1 MNADFPKPQAALRCD
16 DLGVIRASG
25 ADARAFLQAQLTQ
38 DITSLQPGRFRL
50 AGYCSAKG
58 RLLASFFVWL
68 DGPDD
73 VLMVCSADL
82 LAPTLKRLSMFVMR
96 SKCKLSDASS
106 ELACW
111 GFTSAR
117 DDASAVGNVTAP
129 AEGQTLLRLA
139 DAIDGPARWLLVAP
153 REAGVPALLS
163 PAPAINASEWLAM
176 EVNSGVPRITAANSE
191 QFVPQMVNFDLVDG
205 VNFQKGC
212 YPGQEVVARSQYRG
226 TVKRRLFRFSADAN
240 VEPGMDVFDAADP
253 LQPAGRVVNAGR
265 GVLLGE
271 VKLAALEGSG
281 LHLGSAD
288 GPALQRLAMP
298 YNVLEPS

>member
-1 MNADFPKPQAALRCD
+1 MNADFPKPQSALPCD

-25 ADARAFLQAQLTQ
+25 ADARVFLQAQLTQ

-96 SKCKLSDASS
+96 SKCKLIDASG

-117 DDASAVGNVTAP
+117 EDASAAGDVTTP

-153 REAGVPALLS
+153 REAGTPELLS
-163 PAPAINASEWLAM
+163 SASAIPSAEWLAL

-253 LQPAGRVVNAGR
+253 LQPAGRVVNAGH